1 MRKAVIDLGTNTFN
15 LAIADVKNNSIQLL
29 HAEKEGVA
37 IGMGGI
43 NDKLLSEDAIQR
55 AIACLERYKSRC
67 NEFQVT
73 KIEAIGTS
81 AIRDAS
87 NKQTFL
93 KSVKD
98 ATGIEIDVINGI
110 QEANLIY
117 QGIAYTYN
125 FESPSLIMDIGGGST
140 EFIAA
145 NANGIKDLISLNIGV
160 SRIFQLFSFS
170 NPMTS
175 EDILNVEN
183 YLEAQDH
190 DFFNRFNCQTLVG
203 ASGSFETFYELVH
216 QTPYPKGYET
226 QELDFKEF
234 ESILDWIISTSQSE
248 RDLNDFIIPIR
259 KKMAPIAA
267 IKTRWVIKKIK
278 ANRIVISPCSLKEG
292 VLLRMD

>member
-15 LAIADVKNNSIQLL
+15 LAIADVENNTINLL
-29 HAEKEGVA
+29 HSEKEGVA

-43 NDKLLSEDAIQR
+43 NNKLLSEEAIKR
-55 AIACLERYKSRC
+55 AISCLTRFKSHC
-67 NEFQVT
+67 DDFQVT
-73 KIEAIGTS
+73 QIDAIGTS
-81 AIRDAS
+81 AIRDAT
-87 NKQTFL
+87 NKQVFL
-93 KSVKD
+93 KLVKD
-98 ATGIEIDVINGI
+98 ATGIEINVINGI

-117 QGIAYTYN
+117 QGIAYTYD

-145 NANGIKDLISLNIGV
+145 NSNGIKDLISLNIGV

-170 NPMTS
+170 NPMTA

-183 YLEAQDH
+183 YLEVHEH
-190 DFFNRFNCQTLVG
+190 DFFNRINCQTLVG

-216 QTPYPKGYET
+216 QTNYPLGYQT

-234 ESILDWIISTSQSE
+234 EKILDWVISTSQSE
-248 RDLNDFIIPIR
+248 RDTNDFIIPIR

-267 IKTRWVIKKIK
+267 IKTRWVIKKMN
-278 ANRIVISPCSLKEG
+278 ANRVVISPCSLKEG

>member
-15 LAIADVKNNSIQLL
+15 LAIADVENNSIQLL

-43 NDKLLSEDAIQR
+43 NDKLLSEEGIQR
-55 AIACLERYKSRC
+55 AISCLTRFKNRC
-67 NEFQVT
+67 TDFQVT
-73 KIEAIGTS
+73 KIEAVGTS

-145 NANGIKDLISLNIGV
+145 NSNGIKDLISLNIGV

-170 NPMTS
+170 NPMTA
-175 EDILNVEN
+175 EDILNVGN
-183 YLEAQDH
+183 YLEAHEH
-190 DFFNRFNCQTLVG
+190 DFFNRINCQTLVG

-216 QTPYPKGYET
+216 KKTYPLGYNT
-226 QELDFKEF
+226 QELDFNEF
-234 ESILDWIISTSQSE
+234 ESILDWVISTSKSE

-267 IKTRWVIKKIK
+267 IKTRWVLKKMN

>member
-15 LAIADVKNNSIQLL
+15 LAIADVENNSIQLL

-55 AIACLERYKSRC
+55 AIACLERFKSRC
-67 NEFQVT
+67 TDFQVA

-87 NKQTFL
+87 NKQTLL

-140 EFIAA
+140 EFISA
-145 NANGIKDLISLNIGV
+145 NAMGIKDLISLNIGV

-183 YLEAQDH
+183 YLEAHEH
-190 DFFNRFNCQTLVG
+190 DFFNRINCQTLVG
-203 ASGSFETFYELVH
+203 ASGSFETFFELVH
-216 QTPYPKGYET
+216 KTTYPLGYET

-234 ESILDWIISTSQSE
+234 ESILEWVISTSQSE
-248 RDLNDFIIPIR
+248 RDLNEFIIPIR

-267 IKTRWVIKKIK
+267 IKTRWVIKKMK

>member
-15 LAIADVKNNSIQLL
+15 LAIADVENNSIQLL

-55 AIACLERYKSRC
+55 AIACLERFKNRC
-67 NEFQVT
+67 TDFQVT
-73 KIEAIGTS
+73 KIEAVGTS

-145 NANGIKDLISLNIGV
+145 NSNGIKDLISLNIGV

-170 NPMTS
+170 NPMTA
-175 EDILNVEN
+175 EDILNVGN
-183 YLEAQDH
+183 YLEAHEH
-190 DFFNRFNCQTLVG
+190 DFFNRINCQTLVG

-216 QTPYPKGYET
+216 KKTYPLGYDT
-226 QELDFKEF
+226 QELDINEF
-234 ESILDWIISTSQSE
+234 ESILDWVISTSQSE

-267 IKTRWVIKKIK
+267 IKTRWVLKKMK
-278 ANRIVISPCSLKEG
+278 ANRIIISPCSLKEG

>member
-15 LAIADVKNNSIQLL
+15 LAIADVDNNSIQLL

-55 AIACLERYKSRC
+55 AIACLERFKSRC
-67 NEFQVT
+67 NDFQVA

-140 EFIAA
+140 EFITA
-145 NANGIKDLISLNIGV
+145 NAIGIKDLISLNIGV

-183 YLEAQDH
+183 YLEAHEH
-190 DFFNRFNCQTLVG
+190 DFFNRINCQTLVG

-216 QTPYPKGYET
+216 QTAYPKGYET
-226 QELDFKEF
+226 QELDFNEF
-234 ESILDWIISTSQSE
+234 ESILDWIISTSQEE

-267 IKTRWVIKKIK
+267 IKTRWVIKKMK
-278 ANRIVISPCSLKEG
+278 ANRIVISPCSLKEA
-292 VLLRMD
+292 VLLRVE

>member
-15 LAIADVKNNSIQLL
+15 LAIAEVENNTINLL

-55 AIACLERYKSRC
+55 AITCLERFKSRC
-67 NEFQVT
+67 DDLQVA

-125 FESPSLIMDIGGGST
+125 FVSPSLIMDIGGGST

-170 NPMTS
+170 FPCVTS
-175 EDILNVEN
+175 AKGILVS
-183 YLEAQDH
+183 A
-190 DFFNRFNCQTLVG
+190 
-203 ASGSFETFYELVH
+203 
-216 QTPYPKGYET
+216 
-226 QELDFKEF
+226 
-234 ESILDWIISTSQSE
+234 
-248 RDLNDFIIPIR
+248 
-259 KKMAPIAA
+259 
-267 IKTRWVIKKIK
+267 
-278 ANRIVISPCSLKEG
+278 
-292 VLLRMD
+292 

>member
-15 LAIADVKNNSIQLL
+15 LAIADVENNSIQLL
-29 HAEKEGVA
+29 HTEKEGVA

-43 NDKLLSEDAIQR
+43 NDKVLSEDAIQR
-55 AIACLERYKSRC
+55 AIACLERFKSRC
-67 NEFQVT
+67 NDFQVS

-145 NANGIKDLISLNIGV
+145 NASGIKDLISLNIGV

-183 YLEAQDH
+183 YLEAHEH
-190 DFFNRFNCQTLVG
+190 DFFNRINCQTLVG

-216 QTPYPKGYET
+216 QTAYPKGYDT

-234 ESILDWIISTSQSE
+234 ESILDWIISTSQEE

-267 IKTRWVIKKIK
+267 IKTRWVIKRMK

>member
-15 LAIADVKNNSIQLL
+15 LAIADVENNSIQLL

-55 AIACLERYKSRC
+55 AIACLKRFKNRC
-67 NEFQVT
+67 TDFQVT
-73 KIEAIGTS
+73 KIEAVGTS

-145 NANGIKDLISLNIGV
+145 NSNGIKDLISLNIGV

-170 NPMTS
+170 NPMTA
-175 EDILNVEN
+175 EDILNVGN
-183 YLEAQDH
+183 YLEAHEH
-190 DFFNRFNCQTLVG
+190 DFFNRINCQTLVG

-216 QTPYPKGYET
+216 KKTYPLGYDT
-226 QELDFKEF
+226 QELDINEF
-234 ESILDWIISTSQSE
+234 ESILDWVISTSQSE

-267 IKTRWVIKKIK
+267 IKTRWVLKKMK
-278 ANRIVISPCSLKEG
+278 ANRIIISPCSLKEG

>member
-15 LAIADVKNNSIQLL
+15 LAIADVENNSIQLL

-43 NDKLLSEDAIQR
+43 NDKVLSEVAIQR
-55 AIACLERYKSRC
+55 AIACLERFKSRC
-67 NEFQVT
+67 NDFQVS

-145 NANGIKDLISLNIGV
+145 NASGIKDLISLNIGV

-183 YLEAQDH
+183 YLEAHEH
-190 DFFNRFNCQTLVG
+190 DFFNRINCQTLVG

-216 QTPYPKGYET
+216 QTAYPKGYDT

-234 ESILDWIISTSQSE
+234 ESILDWIISTSQEE
-248 RDLNDFIIPIR
+248 RNLNDFIIPIR

-267 IKTRWVIKKIK
+267 IKTRWVIKRLK

>member
-1 MRKAVIDLGTNTFN
+1 
-15 LAIADVKNNSIQLL
+15 LL

-55 AIACLERYKSRC
+55 AIACLKRFKNRC
-67 NEFQVT
+67 TDFQVT
-73 KIEAIGTS
+73 KIEAVGTS

-145 NANGIKDLISLNIGV
+145 NSNGIKDLISLNIGV

-170 NPMTS
+170 NPMTA
-175 EDILNVEN
+175 EDILNVGN
-183 YLEAQDH
+183 YLEAHEH
-190 DFFNRFNCQTLVG
+190 DFFNRINCQTLVG

-216 QTPYPKGYET
+216 KKTYPLGYDT
-226 QELDFKEF
+226 QELDINEF
-234 ESILDWIISTSQSE
+234 ESILDWVISTSQSE

-267 IKTRWVIKKIK
+267 IKTRWVLKKMK
-278 ANRIVISPCSLKEG
+278 ANRIIISPCSLKEG

>member
-15 LAIADVKNNSIQLL
+15 LAIAEVENNTINLL

-55 AIACLERYKSRC
+55 AITCLERFKSRC
-67 NEFQVT
+67 DDFQVA

-87 NKQTFL
+87 NKKTFL

-117 QGIAYTYN
+117 QGIAYSYN

-183 YLEAQDH
+183 YLEAHEH
-190 DFFNRFNCQTLVG
+190 DFFNRINCQTLVG
-203 ASGSFETFYELVH
+203 ASGSFETFFELVH
-216 QTPYPKGYET
+216 QTAYPKGYET

-267 IKTRWVIKKIK
+267 IKTRWVINKMK

-292 VLLRMD
+292 VLLRVD